1 MTKKRAASGEAGVST
16 LEAVL
21 VFPALLLLLMLII
34 QFALWYHAS
43 DLATAAA
50 QDGTR
55 AARVQ
60 GATASDGAAEA
71 NQLLDQTGRSILQGR
86 QVVVERTAD
95 MTRVQ
100 VRGTCIELV
109 PFLHLPVRAVA
120 ESPTERFR
128 GRLAR

>member
-1 MTKKRAASGEAGVST
+1 LTKKRAARGEAGVST

-21 VFPALLLLLMLII
+21 VFPVLLLLLMLII

-86 QVVVERTAD
+86 QVLVERTRD
-95 MTRVQ
+95 VTRVE

-109 PFLHLPVRAVA
+109 PFLHLPVHAVA

>member
-1 MTKKRAASGEAGVST
+1 LRKRRAASGEAGVST

-86 QVVVERTAD
+86 QVLVERTRD
-95 MTRVQ
+95 VTRVE

-109 PFLHLPVRAVA
+109 PFLHLPVHAVA